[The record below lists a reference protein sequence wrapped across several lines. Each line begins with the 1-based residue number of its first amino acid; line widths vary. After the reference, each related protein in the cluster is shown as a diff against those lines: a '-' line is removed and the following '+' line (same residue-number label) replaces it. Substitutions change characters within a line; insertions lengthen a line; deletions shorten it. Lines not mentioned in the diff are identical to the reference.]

1 MVRSSV
7 GPLVRE
13 WRARRHRS
21 QMDLAYDVGVS
32 PRHLSFVETGK
43 SRPSPELL
51 LAIAD
56 ELDIPLRERNTLLR
70 AAGHAPRYAQ
80 TSFDD
85 PSMQAV
91 RTSIRRLLDAHA
103 PYPGMAID
111 RHWDVVD
118 TNDAARLLTTGV
130 PRELLGPPTN
140 VYRVSMHP
148 EGLAPR
154 TLDFATWALYQLRLL
169 KRAIVLTGDPVLRDL
184 YDEVHAYPNVAALGD
199 ATTEL
204 RDEPAPL
211 LLPFRLAI
219 GDRVLS
225 FFTTLTAFG
234 TPFDITVEELAIE
247 LFFPA
252 DRETDAL
259 LHA

>member
-1 MVRSSV
+1 
-7 GPLVRE
+7 LVRE
-13 WRARRHRS
+13 WRSRRRRS
-21 QMDLAYDVGVS
+21 QMNLAYDVGVS

-80 TSFDD
+80 TAFED
-85 PSMQAV
+85 PSMEAV
-91 RTSIRRLLDAHA
+91 RASIRRLLDAHA
-103 PYPGMAID
+103 PYPGIAID
-111 RHWDVVD
+111 RHWNVVD
-118 TNDAARLLTTGV
+118 ANDEADMLTTGV

-154 TLDFATWALYQLRLL
+154 TLDFAKWAVYQLRLL
-169 KRAIVLTGDPVLRDL
+169 RRAIVLTGDPVLRDL
-184 YDEVHAYPNVAALGD
+184 YEEVSAYPNVAALGD
-199 ATTEL
+199 SV
-204 RDEPAPL
+204 RDSQDEPAPV
-211 LLPFRLAI
+211 LLPFRLVL

-234 TPFDITVEELAIE
+234 TPFDITVEELAVE
-247 LFFPA
+247 LFFPSDA
-252 DRETDAL
+252 ETDAL
-259 LHA
+259 LRA